1 LVKDFIL
8 CKISSIFV
16 LASTNMMEDILKK
29 IRVSLFIIVF
39 LVIVLAGLTITM
51 AIMRASPQA
60 SPVKQENMQ
69 AIKHDESIDAM
80 WHAPDLHKMEDN
92 EEKKTIEYGRDL
104 IMNTAKYL
112 GPKGVVGK
120 LSNGM
125 NCQNCHRDAGTKP
138 FGINYS
144 AVYSTYPKFRARSG
158 TNETIVKRI
167 SDCFERSLN
176 GTKPDSSSK
185 EVQAMIA
192 YMKFLGAGVKKGV
205 TPNGAGLEKL
215 AYLNRAADPAK
226 GLLLYQSKCT
236 SCHGAKGEGVLSED
250 KITFIYPP
258 LWGAQ
263 SYNDAAGLYR
273 ISKFA
278 SYVKNNMPFG
288 ASYQNQLLSDEEAWD
303 LAAFVN
309 SQPRPHKDQKN
320 DWKNISQ
327 KPIDFPFGPYADSFS
342 EIQHKFGPFG
352 PIEETTKKAK

>member
-1 LVKDFIL
+1 
-8 CKISSIFV
+8 
-16 LASTNMMEDILKK
+16 MMEDILKK
-29 IRVSLFIIVF
+29 IRVSLFIIIF
-39 LVIVLAGLTITM
+39 LVIVLAGLTITL
-51 AIMRASPQA
+51 AIMRASPQQA
-60 SPVKQENMQ
+60 SANKENVQ
-69 AIKHDESIDAM
+69 ALKTEEIKDVM
-80 WHAPDLHKMEDN
+80 WQAPDLHKMEDN
-92 EEKKTIEYGRDL
+92 EERRTIEYGRDL

-112 GPKGVVGK
+112 GPKGVVGR

-138 FGINYS
+138 FGINYA

-176 GTKPDSSSK
+176 GTKPDSTSK
-185 EVQAMIA
+185 EMKAMIA
-192 YMKFLGAGVKKGV
+192 YMKFLGTGVKKGV
-205 TPNGAGLEKL
+205 TPNGAGLQKL
-215 AYLNRAADPAK
+215 AYLNRAADPKK
-226 GLLLYQSKCT
+226 GLSVYRSKCT

-258 LWGAQ
+258 LWGEQ
-263 SYNDAAGLYR
+263 SYNNAAGLYR

-309 SQPRPHKDQKN
+309 SQPRPHKDQKK
-320 DWKNISQ
+320 DWKDISQ

-342 EIQHKFGPFG
+342 ETQHKFGPFG
-352 PIEETTKKAK
+352 PIEETTKKTK